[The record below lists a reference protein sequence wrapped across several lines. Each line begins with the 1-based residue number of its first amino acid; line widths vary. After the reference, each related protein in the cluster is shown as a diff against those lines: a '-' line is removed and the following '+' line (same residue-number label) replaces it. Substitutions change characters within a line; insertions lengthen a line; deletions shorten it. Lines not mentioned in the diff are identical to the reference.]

1 MSLELMMLKFKGAFV
16 QGKFLPYQS
25 GEVSLEKRDPGD
37 QDFLIG
43 LWRETTESLDGAVNA
58 AYRAFRSG
66 VWDMA
71 KARSALPRLQKAY
84 RRRASFLVDCICWET
99 GKTRS
104 EASAELQAALAKF
117 EEILGAGLERL
128 RSTEREDP
136 CAYYR
141 FRPRGVLAIL
151 APFNF
156 PLHLANGNLLAAL
169 ATGNTVVFKPSEA
182 TPFTGQAIAE
192 CMAEAGLPPGVFNL
206 VQGGGKLGEALAIH
220 PQVSGVLLV
229 GSDRVGQRLKKIT
242 LKQPEKILAL
252 ELGGKNAAIVC
263 CDGNSPQALVAC
275 AQSMLATTGQ
285 RCSSL
290 SRLIL
295 HESIADIFLRAFLEE
310 IGRWKVGHFSDPE
323 SRMGPLISDRARRK
337 FFRYQ
342 KFARVI
348 GAEVLLGATIPSI
361 SRRGYYVAPSVHL
374 MPTGGQEVRG
384 PYVDDEIFGPDLAVY
399 LFRDLEEAVALHNG
413 TSYGLVASVF
423 TRSSS
428 LYKKFRDTLA
438 VGNLHWNLPTVGA
451 SGKLPFGGVK
461 ASGNHFPGGAFSP
474 YYCTYVQ
481 AMRKA

>member
-1 MSLELMMLKFKGAFV
+1 MLKFKGAFV
-16 QGKFLPYQS
+16 EGEFRPYGS
-25 GEVSLEKRDPGD
+25 GDLSLEKRDPGD

-43 LWRETTESLDGAVNA
+43 FWRETSDGLNAAVDA

-66 VWDMA
+66 VWNTS
-71 KARSALPRLQKAY
+71 KARPALRRLQKIY
-84 RRRASFLVDCICWET
+84 RSRGRFLIDCICWET
-99 GKTRS
+99 GKPRK
-104 EASAELQAALAKF
+104 EASLELQASLGKF

-128 RSTEREDP
+128 HSTEWKDP
-136 CAYYR
+136 HAYYR
-141 FRPRGVLAIL
+141 FRPRGVLAVL

-169 ATGNTVVFKPSEA
+169 ATGNTVVFKPSES

-192 CMAEAGLPPGVFNL
+192 CMEEADLPRGVFNML
-206 VQGGGKLGEALAIH
+206 QGGGRLGEAMAIH
-220 PQVSGVLLV
+220 PQIAGVLLI

-263 CDGNSPQALVAC
+263 ADANNPQTIEAC

-285 RCSSL
+285 RCTSL

-295 HESIADIFLRAFLEE
+295 HESIAEDFLFQLLEE
-310 IGRWKVGHFSDPE
+310 IGRWKVGHASDSD
-323 SRMGPLISDRARRK
+323 SRMGPLISDRALRK

-342 KFARVI
+342 KLARLE
-348 GAEVLLGATIPSI
+348 GAKVLLKATRPPL
-361 SRRGYYVAPSVHL
+361 SRRGYYVTPSVHL
-374 MPTGGQEVRG
+374 MSQGKRNIRRSYGDG
-384 PYVDDEIFGPDLAVY
+384 EIFGPDLAVY
-399 LFRDLEEAVALHNG
+399 LFRDLEEAVTLHND

-423 TRSSS
+423 TRRTS
-428 LYKKFRDTLA
+428 LYKKLREDLV

-481 AMRKA
+481 ALRKA